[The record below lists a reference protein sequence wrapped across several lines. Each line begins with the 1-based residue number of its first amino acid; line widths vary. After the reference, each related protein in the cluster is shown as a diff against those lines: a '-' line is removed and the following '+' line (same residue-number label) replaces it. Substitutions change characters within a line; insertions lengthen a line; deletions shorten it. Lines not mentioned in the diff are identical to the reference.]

1 MFRERLQSKAA
12 DERPWRLDYQ
22 LPRLEVKEE
31 FQFLSAAIALCS
43 RHQPFAYRY
52 IIYIHVYGN
61 SPLPTA
67 IAHLRLAIALGP
79 CKSPRPTAIA
89 LGPPQYR
96 SPLRTA
102 MAPWAHGNSLLPTAT
117 TLGLVPWAK
126 GYSRGLLPCAK
137 GYRYRDRYCKWS
149 GDSAAARS

>member
-31 FQFLSAAIALCS
+31 FQFLSTAIALCS

-52 IIYIHVYGN
+52 IYIYIYGN

-79 CKSPRPTAIA
+79 R
-89 LGPPQYR
+89 Q
-96 SPLRTA
+96 
-102 MAPWAHGNSLLPTAT
+102 
-117 TLGLVPWAK
+117 
-126 GYSRGLLPCAK
+126 
-137 GYRYRDRYCKWS
+137 
-149 GDSAAARS
+149 

>member
-1 MFRERLQSKAA
+1 MFRERLQSKVA

-31 FQFLSAAIALCS
+31 FQFLSTAIALCS

-52 IIYIHVYGN
+52 IYIYGN

-79 CKSPRPTAIA
+79 
-89 LGPPQYR
+89 GQ
-96 SPLRTA
+96 
-102 MAPWAHGNSLLPTAT
+102 
-117 TLGLVPWAK
+117 
-126 GYSRGLLPCAK
+126 
-137 GYRYRDRYCKWS
+137 
-149 GDSAAARS
+149 

>member
-31 FQFLSAAIALCS
+31 FQFLSTAIALCSRQLRAIALCS
-43 RHQPFAYRY
+43 RHLPFAYRY
-52 IIYIHVYGN
+52 IYNVYGN

-79 CKSPRPTAIA
+79 R
-89 LGPPQYR
+89 Q
-96 SPLRTA
+96 
-102 MAPWAHGNSLLPTAT
+102 
-117 TLGLVPWAK
+117 
-126 GYSRGLLPCAK
+126 
-137 GYRYRDRYCKWS
+137 
-149 GDSAAARS
+149 